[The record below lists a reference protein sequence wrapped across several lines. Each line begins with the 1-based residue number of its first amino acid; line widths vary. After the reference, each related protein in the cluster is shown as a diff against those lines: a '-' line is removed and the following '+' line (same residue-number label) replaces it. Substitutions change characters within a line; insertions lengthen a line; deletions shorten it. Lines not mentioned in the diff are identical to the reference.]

1 MVNTHKV
8 NYLSK
13 YLIEEAAAISS
24 SAKNL
29 DDKEVSKALNLLDN
43 CYKNKLKVIIK
54 YDTSQHNPIMNF
66 KWKKKNHF

>member
-1 MVNTHKV
+1 M

-29 DDKEVSKALNLLDN
+29 DDKEVCKALDLLDN
-43 CYKNKLKVIIK
+43 IYKNKLKVICL
-54 YDTSQHNPIMNF
+54 
-66 KWKKKNHF
+66 